1 MLVRLSKLRP
11 FLESLSRARVYISGI
26 SAASQFSIILS
37 QSRSSKKSLI
47 SLLFSISTVFEGAL
61 MVDAEDFFNERSAVM
76 SLLSFS
82 LSTTLTFEL
91 FTTRSKSTVTVNP
104 LNEDEP
110 MSLDR
115 SYSSL
120 PEGLPERS
128 FLTSTSIKSIEVLT
142 EPERT

>member
-1 MLVRLSKLRP
+1 MLVRSSRLRP

-61 MVDAEDFFNERSAVM
+61 IVEAEDFFNERSAVK
-76 SLLSFS
+76 SLFLSS
-82 LSTTLTFEL
+82 LSSTLTFEL
-91 FTTRSKSTVTVNP
+91 FNTRSKSTVRVIP
-104 LNEDEP
+104 LNDDEP
-110 MSLDR
+110 VSLAR
-115 SYSSL
+115 SYSSF

-128 FLTSTSIKSIEVLT
+128 FLTSTSRKSIEVLT
-142 EPERT
+142 EPERA